1 MRIWVTRT
9 EPGAERLATRLA
21 DRGYAVFKAPV
32 LDIEPAAAPPPP
44 RGCFDFVLFVSAHA
58 VTQAFA
64 NGWIGRRGIGVIAGI
79 GRSAEAA
86 LRQHGVEPGLAGLA
100 NAVDAVAKLQSPP
113 SRTLVVKGEGG
124 RDLVQNWLRAR
135 GGTVVEWD
143 VYRRVPTTPA
153 VHGQQVDVIVAA
165 SGEGLPTIGR
175 IWFADGRSAG
185 VPLLV
190 PSARVAEVAAACGFE
205 NVVETGGASDQM
217 VLATLAKLQEV
228 NVG

>member
-21 DRGYAVFKAPV
+21 DQGYAVFKAPV
-32 LDIEPAAAPPPP
+32 LDIEPAAPPPP
-44 RGCFDFVLFVSAHA
+44 RGGFDFVLFVSAHA
-58 VTQAFA
+58 VTHAFA
-64 NGWIGRRGIGVIAGI
+64 NGWTGHCGVGVVAGI
-79 GRSAEAA
+79 GGSAEDA
-86 LRQHGVEPGLAGLA
+86 LRQRGIEPGLAGLA
-100 NAVDAVAKLQSPP
+100 DAVDALAKLPSLPP
-113 SRTLVVKGEGG
+113 RTLIVKGEGG
-124 RDLVQNWLRAR
+124 RDAVQNWLRAR

-143 VYRRVPTTPA
+143 VYRRVPATPR

-175 IWFADGRSAG
+175 IWFADGRSTG

-205 NVVETGGASDQM
+205 NVVETGGASDQA
-217 VLATLAKLQEV
+217 VLATLAKLREV